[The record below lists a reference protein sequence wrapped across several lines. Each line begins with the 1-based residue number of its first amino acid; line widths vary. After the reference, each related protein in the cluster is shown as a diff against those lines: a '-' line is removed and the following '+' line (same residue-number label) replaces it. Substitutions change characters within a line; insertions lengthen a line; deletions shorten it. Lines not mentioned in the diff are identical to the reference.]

1 MTKASGRHRSAA
13 STGATRSGLWA
24 VADQAV
30 ASGSNVLL
38 ALLIARSSSATEF
51 GAYSLAF
58 AGYAIAVGFS
68 RAIGANTFMLRYA
81 TASRDE
87 QRSHYGNL
95 TGVGLALAGA
105 ASVVM
110 LLASVSGSEATSY
123 FVYMAILMP
132 GLVVQDDW
140 RQAMFAARDSRA
152 AFGCDLI
159 WLCVEVPLFIAV
171 PYVSDRP
178 QAYLV
183 AWGIGAWVATSVFAA
198 RFRALPSPRGGLR
211 FARRNKAWLPGLLGE
226 YLAVTGGGLLLPYGI
241 AAVLGLSAAGGLRAG
256 QIVFGIAATALMGL
270 VPVVMAYCVRAYESG
285 GLEGARRLGRTF
297 TVLGCGWMAA
307 FAVVVHLIPGS
318 AGTTLAGASWT
329 AARSIISPLGVVYVF
344 QWASTV
350 NLTVLRATGRVERT
364 ALVRTMMT
372 LLLLGA
378 SLTGAWAGNLIGAA
392 WGMASA
398 AVAGALLSTVAL
410 GREGKF
416 RRPPRAVLAD
426 LDADTMR
433 P

>member
-1 MTKASGRHRSAA
+1 
-13 STGATRSGLWA
+13 LWA

-38 ALLIARSSSATEF
+38 ALLVARSSSAKEF

-68 RAIGANTFMLRYA
+68 RAIGANTFVLRYA

-87 QRSHYGNL
+87 QRSHYGDL
-95 TGVGLALAGA
+95 TGVGLGIAGTASVIMLVAA
-105 ASVVM
+105 ASR
-110 LLASVSGSEATSY
+110 AEATSF

-152 AFGCDLI
+152 AFVCDLV

-171 PYVSDRP
+171 PHVSDRP
-178 QAYLV
+178 QSYLV
-183 AWGIGAWVATSVFAA
+183 AWGIGAWAATLVFAA
-198 RFRALPSPRGGLR
+198 RFRALPSPSGGWR
-211 FARRNKAWLPGLLGE
+211 FARRNRSWLPGLLGE
-226 YLAVTGGGLLLPYGI
+226 YLAATGGGLLLPYGI

-256 QIVFGIAATALMGL
+256 QIIFGIAATALMGL

-285 GLEGARRLGRTF
+285 GIEAARRLGRTF
-297 TVLGCGWMAA
+297 LVLGCAWMAA

-318 AGTTLAGASWT
+318 AGTTLAGASW
-329 AARSIISPLGVVYVF
+329 AAAHSIISPLGVVYVF

-350 NLTVLRATGRVERT
+350 NLTVLRATRRVERT
-364 ALVRTMMT
+364 AVVRTIMT
-372 LLLLGA
+372 VLLLGA
-378 SLTGAWAGNLIGAA
+378 SLTGAWAGNLTGAA

-398 AVAGALLSTVAL
+398 AVVGALLSTAVL
-410 GREGKF
+410 RREEKP
-416 RRPPRAVLAD
+416 RRPQRAPLAD